1 LCDNL
6 LLQKN
11 VQSLCENTVFLCV
24 YLIDPSKK
32 LHSDSDLAGLE
43 ASILERINH
52 LIEEINAPRQYSNC
66 WPRDWL
72 SPDLNKEIPGVRF
85 RVLGV
90 NYESLFSSWEKEK
103 FNDRE
108 LKAGIKEHA
117 VNLMEQLKAAH
128 VGERPIVWVS
138 WRICHNGIGMDNGY
152 YEYNGLFFKEI
163 LFFVPPKIVCA
174 HPNVICC
181 TQLRF
186 N

>member
-1 LCDNL
+1 M
-6 LLQKN
+6 
-11 VQSLCENTVFLCV
+11 
-24 YLIDPSKK
+24 
-32 LHSDSDLAGLE
+32 
-43 ASILERINH
+43 
-52 LIEEINAPRQYSNC
+52 
-66 WPRDWL
+66 
-72 SPDLNKEIPGVRF
+72 NKEIPGVRF

-152 YEYNGLFFKEI
+152 YEYTGLFF
-163 LFFVPPKIVCA
+163 VV
-174 HPNVICC
+174 V
-181 TQLRF
+181 
-186 N
+186 